1 MGVNGPFRRLQVPVA
16 AKGPMRSMMRR
27 QAQRQHSTNIELEKV
42 MSISR
47 ARFWIAGSAAAL
59 LLLGSSG
66 SVLADAVWDAADKA
80 CKGAGADCCAVAD
93 ANGNPKKT
101 DGVQHCSCGQAIA
114 QAGPITTLAQRQ
126 KLTSSR
132 GMRKTLAPAS
142 NTAIPR

>member
-1 MGVNGPFRRLQVPVA
+1 
-16 AKGPMRSMMRR
+16 
-27 QAQRQHSTNIELEKV
+27 